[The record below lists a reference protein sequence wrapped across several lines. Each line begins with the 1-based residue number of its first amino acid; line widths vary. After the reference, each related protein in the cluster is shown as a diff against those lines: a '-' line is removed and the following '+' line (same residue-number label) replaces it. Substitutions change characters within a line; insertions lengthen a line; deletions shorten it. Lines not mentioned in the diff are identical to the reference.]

1 MIPLHHHVTKT
12 ITFYT
17 PPKGD
22 LHGLFGVVGK
32 KCEVEL
38 FSSNFNLFKDLIP
51 KNKHLKKLIYKKISA
66 YLFCTTVQKT
76 LVKYIFKIWRQN
88 IQIIQK
94 KTFFIP
100 LSFAYVDWPLC
111 TQNAISAIL
120 AFLDTILNESTFFH
134 QLLF

>member
-1 MIPLHHHVTKT
+1 MIPLHHHVTMT

-76 LVKYIFKIWRQN
+76 LVKYIFKI
-88 IQIIQK
+88 
-94 KTFFIP
+94 
-100 LSFAYVDWPLC
+100 
-111 TQNAISAIL
+111 
-120 AFLDTILNESTFFH
+120 
-134 QLLF
+134 